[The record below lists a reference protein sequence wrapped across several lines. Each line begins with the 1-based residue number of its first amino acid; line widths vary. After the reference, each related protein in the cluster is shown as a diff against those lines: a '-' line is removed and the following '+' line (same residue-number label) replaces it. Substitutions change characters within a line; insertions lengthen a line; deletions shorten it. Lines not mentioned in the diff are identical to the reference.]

1 MNENSED
8 KNQNQSVEEEL
19 KSDRD
24 DALGYSR
31 EQFDS
36 KKKTTNKPAKKKTS
50 KTKKKKK

>member
-1 MNENSED
+1 MTENSED
-8 KNQNQSVEEEL
+8 RSQNQNVEEEL

-36 KKKTTNKPAKKKTS
+36 KKKTTNKPVKKKPS